1 MTASRSGLLTCSRT
15 RTLLL
20 PLLPSLRAPI
30 HENAGACV
38 VVVVRARPRSLRRLH
53 RPHRRCYIHGGYS
66 GRAPRTPRL
75 PAPAQVRGPYSGGRR
90 GPPVCSRSS
99 VGSVHEMTGS
109 RGSTLRWCILSR
121 SARCGIVSG
130 EGISGSC
137 RNNDIYSFAR
147 RVLLTRSFL
156 YFAFHFLHCC
166 YPRFSPCR
174 CNVHP
179 PFMRFMYV

>member
-1 MTASRSGLLTCSRT
+1 MTASRYGPLTCSRT

-20 PLLPSLRAPI
+20 PLLPSPRGPI
-30 HENAGACV
+30 HENAGVCV
-38 VVVVRARPRSLRRLH
+38 VVVVRARPRSLHRRRRL
-53 RPHRRCYIHGGYS
+53 HRRCYIHGGCS
-66 GRAPRTPRL
+66 GRAPHTPRL

-90 GPPVCSRSS
+90 GPPVCSRNS
-99 VGSVHEMTGS
+99 VGSVRGMTGS

-121 SARCGIVSG
+121 SVRCGIVSG

-156 YFAFHFLHCC
+156 YFS
-166 YPRFSPCR
+166 FSFFYLL
-174 CNVHP
+174 P
-179 PFMRFMYV
+179 PFLTLPM